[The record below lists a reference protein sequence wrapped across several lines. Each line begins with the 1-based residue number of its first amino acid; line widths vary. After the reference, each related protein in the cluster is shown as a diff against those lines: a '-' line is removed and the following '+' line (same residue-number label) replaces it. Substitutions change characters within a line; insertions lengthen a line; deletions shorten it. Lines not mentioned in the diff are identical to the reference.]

1 MGLVFVVESK
11 DRVLPL
17 RILVMVADLKT
28 IFSSI
33 GLLSYCNQQD
43 KTHEMPFKVYVNTYL
58 LCTYVMS
65 CVFIYIFKEPL
76 DKDIDEETDENLI
89 SFVTEGV
96 TEGFTETT
104 THAATTLSK
113 CW

>member
-1 MGLVFVVESK
+1 
-11 DRVLPL
+11 
-17 RILVMVADLKT
+17 
-28 IFSSI
+28 
-33 GLLSYCNQQD
+33 
-43 KTHEMPFKVYVNTYL
+43 MPFKVYVNTYL

-89 SFVTEGV
+89 SFVTEGF
-96 TEGFTETT
+96 TEWFTETT
-104 THAATTLSK
+104 THAASTLSK